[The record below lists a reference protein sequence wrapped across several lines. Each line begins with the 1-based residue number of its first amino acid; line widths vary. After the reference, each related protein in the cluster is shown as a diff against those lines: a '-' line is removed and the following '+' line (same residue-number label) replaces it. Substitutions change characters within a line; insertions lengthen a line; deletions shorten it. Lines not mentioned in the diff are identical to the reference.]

1 MTTLLDLIP
10 PVEDWQEGAL
20 CRQIGTYLFFPEKGK
35 SATPARRVCAECP
48 VFDECSK
55 YTDRIETNIPD
66 VSFIQG
72 IFAGETPQERL
83 DRRRVEREDLAA

>member
-48 VFDECSK
+48 VFDECRK
-55 YTDRIETNIPD
+55 YTDRIESNIPD
-66 VSFIQG
+66 VNFIQG
-72 IFAGETPQERL
+72 VFAGETPQERL
-83 DRRRVEREDLAA
+83 ARRCAERKDLAA